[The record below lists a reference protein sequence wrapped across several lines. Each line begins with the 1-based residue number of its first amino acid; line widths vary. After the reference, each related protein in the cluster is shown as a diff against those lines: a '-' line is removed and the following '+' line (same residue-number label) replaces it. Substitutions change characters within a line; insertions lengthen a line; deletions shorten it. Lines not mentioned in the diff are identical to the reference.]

1 MGIFLLLC
9 SSVFHQME
17 SMFVKNYKKKYG
29 DGGLLFNALMSLFAL
44 VYFVLSERGGFYFPT
59 NLWLHGIIGGAMYAT
74 GFYSV
79 FVAFGCGSFALT
91 SLILSFTSIF
101 SVGFGIFYLKEQAGP
116 ITYLAII
123 ICFVSLFLM
132 NYKKGDE
139 SEENAVTKKWILCMF
154 FAVFSNGM
162 LGVLSRLQQIRFE
175 NQCTNEYYIIS
186 LSISFMVL
194 LIAGI
199 VKERHN
205 LSDISRTGIFTGAIA
220 GMLNGAKNFLNTQS
234 YLYIPIMIATPLG
247 SGMKIVLTFMIS
259 FFIYKERFSKQQLVG
274 AGLSAVAI
282 ILLGIG

>member
-1 MGIFLLLC
+1 MGILLLLC

-17 SMFVKNYKKKYG
+17 SMFVKNYKNKYG

-44 VYFVLSERGGFYFPT
+44 VYFILSERGGFYFPT
-59 NLWLHGIIGGAMYAT
+59 DLWMYGIIGSAMYAT

-79 FVAFGCGSFALT
+79 FVAYGCGSFALT

-132 NYKKGDE
+132 NYKKSDKA
-139 SEENAVTKKWILCMF
+139 EENLVTKKWMLCMF

-162 LGVLSRLQQIRFE
+162 LAVLSRLQQIRFE

-186 LSISFMVL
+186 LSLSFMVL

-199 VKERHN
+199 VKECRN
-205 LSDISRTGIFTGAIA
+205 LSGISRAGIFTGAIA
-220 GMLNGAKNFLNTQS
+220 GTMS
-234 YLYIPIMIATPLG
+234 
-247 SGMKIVLTFMIS
+247 
-259 FFIYKERFSKQQLVG
+259 
-274 AGLSAVAI
+274 
-282 ILLGIG
+282 